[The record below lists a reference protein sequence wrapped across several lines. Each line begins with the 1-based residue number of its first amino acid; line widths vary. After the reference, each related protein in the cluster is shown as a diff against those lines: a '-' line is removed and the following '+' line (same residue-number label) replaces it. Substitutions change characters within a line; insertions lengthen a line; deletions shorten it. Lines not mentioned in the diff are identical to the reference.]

1 MANYLLKTEPSTYS
15 YADLARDKRTVW
27 DGVKSPLALKYLRQ
41 VKKGDTLI
49 IYHTGSERAAV
60 GLAKATSDPY
70 PDPELNDE
78 KRTVVDIRAWKKLK
92 QPVPILT
99 FRGDPVLSKTELV
112 RLSRLSVMQLTE
124 PQLKR
129 VLKLGGL

>member
-1 MANYLLKTEPSTYS
+1 MATYLLKTEPATYS

-27 DGVKSPLALKYLRQ
+27 DGVKSALALKYLREIR
-41 VKKGDTLI
+41 KGDTLL
-49 IYHTGSERAAV
+49 IYHTGSERSV
-60 GLAKATSDPY
+60 IGLAKATSDPY
-70 PDPELNDE
+70 PDPELDDE
-78 KRTVVDIRAWKKLK
+78 KRTVVDLRAWKKLK
-92 QPVPILT
+92 RPVPILA